1 MGAGNRWVWGR
12 SQMNP
17 MQVLKASQ
25 QRGGAAIDRARPFG
39 GIFFPLTA
47 LYSMHIHPDVETQSA
62 IQSRN
67 EEIYR

>member
-1 MGAGNRWVWGR
+1 MRAR
-12 SQMNP
+12 SQ
-17 MQVLKASQ
+17 L
-25 QRGGAAIDRARPFG
+25 GDAAAEQARSFG
-39 GIFFPLTA
+39 GVFFPLTA

>member
-1 MGAGNRWVWGR
+1 MTAR
-12 SQMNP
+12 SQ
-17 MQVLKASQ
+17 
-25 QRGGAAIDRARPFG
+25 RGDAAAERARPFG
-39 GIFFPLTA
+39 GVFSRLSA